1 MAFDANDLSP
11 HEHFVVE
18 RARLGELADFS
29 PMSGPGGAKPAVR
42 AGFLRKLLLELEPE
56 WRLTSAG
63 VRIKGA
69 RIDGALD
76 LTDCSGAQGAAAL
89 SLEDCDIAEPMDA
102 SRARLTR
109 LAVLRCR
116 IAKLTAAHATIDGA
130 LDISGSAPIGAADAE
145 AFIADLRGARVSGD
159 VVARGAHLSRAMAG
173 DVVLC
178 LDGANVG
185 GDVLLDD
192 GFEALGAVS
201 LASARIAG
209 ALRCDAAQLMNR
221 SDDAKGVALNARG
234 AEIGGDVTLNA
245 KMKAE
250 GAIDFSGARISG
262 NFDTGQSTLRNEM
275 GAVLILTNARIAGQ
289 FTASGKMAGQVQ
301 ATSAEISRNL
311 DWRGLELSHPLTPR
325 GDSYGTACD
334 AAGISVGGAM
344 LLQGA
349 NIKGEVFLAD
359 ARIAGYLAFGGGRF
373 INAGGWAVRAPNI
386 RVGGNLTIKID
397 ENAYA
402 PHGQKTVVEGGVKFD
417 RAHIEGALSW
427 LNLEMRGPGP
437 GGSKGAVF
445 SFADAEIEG
454 PLQAYGLVTQADARI
469 DASGA
474 CCASLDDDLK
484 TGWSA
489 DAALD
494 LEGFEYARIDNDAEK
509 WTARLAWL
517 KRARRDGSRFSPQ
530 PFGEAARAY
539 ARCGRREDARRIS
552 LAQHD
557 LATAKASSGPLTWA
571 LSSLF
576 GLAAGY
582 GLAPIRVARALALFL
597 ALGVFGVLTMNA
609 QGALVQPNG
618 ARCNGAIEPALYAID
633 VALPV
638 IDLGQESRCAPG
650 RAPDARLSAGTPVA
664 GGAWRLFGGA
674 ALWTWAQAL
683 YTVLGAILSA
693 LAVIT
698 FSGVMKP
705 KEE

>member
-18 RARLGELADFS
+18 RTRLGEVADFS
-29 PMSGPGGAKPAVR
+29 PMSGPGGAKPAIR
-42 AGFLRKLLLELEPE
+42 AGFLRKLMLSLDPE

-76 LTDCSGAQGAAAL
+76 LTDCSGAGGAAL
-89 SLEDCDIAEPMDA
+89 CLDECEIADVIDVR
-102 SRARLTR
+102 RARVAR
-109 LAVLRCR
+109 LALLNCR
-116 IAKLTAAHATIDGA
+116 VAKLVGAHAAIDGA
-130 LDISGSAPIGAADAE
+130 LDLSGSAPIGEAGAE
-145 AFIADLRGARVSGD
+145 SFVADLQSARIGGD
-159 VVARGAHLSRAMAG
+159 VIARGAHLGRVTAG
-173 DVVLC
+173 DAVLM

-185 GDVLLDD
+185 GDVLLDE

-209 ALRCDAAQLMNR
+209 ALRCDASQLMNR
-221 SDDAKGVALNARG
+221 SDDAKSVALNARG
-234 AEIGGDVTLNA
+234 AEIGGGVKLNG

-250 GAIDFSGARISG
+250 GVLDFFGVRVG
-262 NFDTGQSTLRNEM
+262 GDFDLGQSNLRNDM
-275 GAVLILTNARIAGQ
+275 GVVLCLTNARISGQLTGAG
-289 FTASGKMAGQVQ
+289 KLAGQVQ
-301 ATSAEISRNL
+301 ATNAAIGRNF
-311 DWRGLELSHPLTPR
+311 DWRGIELTHAVTPR
-325 GDSYGTACD
+325 GDSFATALD
-334 AAGISVGGAM
+334 AAGLSVGGAM

-373 INAGGWAVRAPNI
+373 INSGGWAVRAPNV

-397 ENAYA
+397 ENGYA
-402 PHGQKTVVEGGVKFD
+402 PHGLKTVVEGGMKFD

-437 GGSKGAVF
+437 AGAKGAVF

-454 PLQAYGLVTQADARI
+454 PLQANGLVTQADARI

-474 CCASLDDDLK
+474 RCAALNDDLK

-494 LEGFEYARIDNDAEK
+494 LEGFAYARIDNSAEK
-509 WTARLAWL
+509 WSQRLAWL
-517 KRARRDGSRFSPQ
+517 KRSKRDGVRFSPQ

-557 LATAKASSGPLTWA
+557 LNTAKGANGPITWA

-576 GLAAGY
+576 GLTAGY
-582 GLAPIRVARALALFL
+582 GLAPLRVVRALALFL
-597 ALGVFGVLTMNA
+597 AIGVAGVLTMNA
-609 QGALVQPNG
+609 QGALVQPSG
-618 ARCNGAIEPALYAID
+618 APCNGAIEPALYAID

-650 RAPDARLSAGTPVA
+650 RTAAATLSPGSPV
-664 GGAWRLFGGA
+664 GHDGWRLFEGA
-674 ALWTWAQAL
+674 ALWKWAHAL
-683 YTVLGAILSA
+683 YAILGAILSA

-705 KEE
+705 KDD